1 VATTSSAARGA
12 ILPRPRRFA
21 WAQRRRVGSNRG
33 LFLFMVPSLLVLG
46 IVLFYP
52 LGYAIYLSLFDY
64 YLPNPDRRFIGLG
77 NYIELLGEW
86 RFWHSMLTTG
96 IIAGSAVASEFILG
110 FALALGLFKL
120 TRGPKV
126 FAILNFLPHII
137 TPVVGALFLR
147 WIFVSRWGL
156 LDATLASLGIFP
168 PDWLGDPIMAKLT
181 VIAADAWKFTPFMML
196 VLYAGLQSMDRNL
209 LEAGVIDGAS
219 GWNMIWHIILPT
231 LRPLILFVLAIRLM
245 DAFRFFDS
253 IYVLTGGGPGT
264 ATETIT
270 MYTYQLGF
278 RMLEIGKA
286 SALGII
292 TLVIVA
298 ALIWGIIFTLYRR
311 ERGRF

>member
-1 VATTSSAARGA
+1 
-12 ILPRPRRFA
+12 
-21 WAQRRRVGSNRG
+21 
-33 LFLFMVPSLLVLG
+33 MVPSLLVLG

-64 YLPNPDRRFIGLG
+64 YLPNPERQFIGLG
-77 NYIELLGEW
+77 NYVELLSEP

-110 FALALGLFKL
+110 FALALALFRL
-120 TRGPKV
+120 TRGAKA
-126 FAILNFLPHII
+126 FAVLNFLPHII
-137 TPVVGALFLR
+137 TPVVGALLLR

-168 PDWLGDPIMAKLT
+168 PDWLGNPLMAKLT

-219 GWNMIWHIILPT
+219 GWNLIWHIILPT

-292 TLVIVA
+292 TLAMVA
-298 ALIWGIIFTLYRR
+298 ALIWGVIFVLYRR
-311 ERGRF
+311 EGGRF

>member
-1 VATTSSAARGA
+1 
-12 ILPRPRRFA
+12 
-21 WAQRRRVGSNRG
+21 
-33 LFLFMVPSLLVLG
+33 
-46 IVLFYP
+46 
-52 LGYAIYLSLFDY
+52 
-64 YLPNPDRRFIGLG
+64 
-77 NYIELLGEW
+77 
-86 RFWHSMLTTG
+86 
-96 IIAGSAVASEFILG
+96 
-110 FALALGLFKL
+110 
-120 TRGPKV
+120 
-126 FAILNFLPHII
+126 
-137 TPVVGALFLR
+137 VGALLLR

-168 PDWLGDPIMAKLT
+168 PDWLGDPLMAKVT

-219 GWNMIWHIILPT
+219 GWNLIWHIILPT

-292 TLVIVA
+292 TLIMVA
-298 ALIWGIIFTLYRR
+298 ALIWGVIFVLYRR
-311 ERGRF
+311 EGGRF

>member
-1 VATTSSAARGA
+1 
-12 ILPRPRRFA
+12 
-21 WAQRRRVGSNRG
+21 
-33 LFLFMVPSLLVLG
+33 MVPSLLVLG
-46 IVLFYP
+46 VVLFYP

-64 YLPNPDRRFIGLG
+64 YLPNPERQFIGLG
-77 NYIELLGEW
+77 NYVELLSEP

-110 FALALGLFKL
+110 FALALALFRL
-120 TRGPKV
+120 TRGAKALAV
-126 FAILNFLPHII
+126 LNFLPHII
-137 TPVVGALFLR
+137 TPVVGALLLR

-168 PDWLGDPIMAKLT
+168 PDWLGDPLMAKLT

-219 GWNMIWHIILPT
+219 GWNLIWHIILPT

-292 TLVIVA
+292 TLVMVA
-298 ALIWGIIFTLYRR
+298 ALIWGVIFVLYRR

>member
-1 VATTSSAARGA
+1 VATTSSARGGV
-12 ILPRPRRFA
+12 LPQPRRTGRV
-21 WAQRRRVGSNRG
+21 WRRRVGSNRS
-33 LFLFMVPSLLVLG
+33 LVLFMVPSLLVLG

-64 YLPNPDRRFIGLG
+64 YLPNPERQFIGLG
-77 NYIELLGEW
+77 NYVELLSEP

-110 FALALGLFKL
+110 FALALALFRL
-120 TRGPKV
+120 TRGAKALAV
-126 FAILNFLPHII
+126 LNFLPHII
-137 TPVVGALFLR
+137 TPVVGALLLR

-168 PDWLGDPIMAKLT
+168 PDWLGDPLMAKLT

-219 GWNMIWHIILPT
+219 GWDLIWHIILPT

-292 TLVIVA
+292 TLVMVA
-298 ALIWGIIFTLYRR
+298 ALIWGVIFVLYRR
-311 ERGRF
+311 EGGRF

>member
-1 VATTSSAARGA
+1 
-12 ILPRPRRFA
+12 
-21 WAQRRRVGSNRG
+21 
-33 LFLFMVPSLLVLG
+33 MVPSLLVLG

-64 YLPNPDRRFIGLG
+64 YLPNPERQFIGLG
-77 NYIELLGEW
+77 NYVELLSEP

-110 FALALGLFKL
+110 FALALALFRL
-120 TRGPKV
+120 TRGAKALAV
-126 FAILNFLPHII
+126 LNFLPHII
-137 TPVVGALFLR
+137 TPVVGALLLR

-219 GWNMIWHIILPT
+219 GWDLIWHIILPT

-278 RMLEIGKA
+278 RMLEIGKS

-292 TLVIVA
+292 TLAMVA
-298 ALIWGIIFTLYRR
+298 ALIWGVIFVLYRR
-311 ERGRF
+311 EGGRF

>member
-1 VATTSSAARGA
+1 
-12 ILPRPRRFA
+12 
-21 WAQRRRVGSNRG
+21 
-33 LFLFMVPSLLVLG
+33 MVPSLLVLG
-46 IVLFYP
+46 VVLFYP

-64 YLPNPDRRFIGLG
+64 YLPNPERRFIGLG
-77 NYIELLGEW
+77 NYVELLSEP

-110 FALALGLFKL
+110 FALALALFRL
-120 TRGPKV
+120 TRGAKALAV
-126 FAILNFLPHII
+126 LNFLPHII
-137 TPVVGALFLR
+137 TPVVGALLLR

-168 PDWLGDPIMAKLT
+168 PDWLGDPLMAKLT

-209 LEAGVIDGAS
+209 FEAGVIDGAS
-219 GWNMIWHIILPT
+219 GWNLIWHIILPT

-292 TLVIVA
+292 TLVMVA
-298 ALIWGIIFTLYRR
+298 ALIWGVIFVLYRR